1 MQEKYGFYQE
11 INNQIISSLESI
23 RKNIRLSIYDYR
35 KDYEETKNL
44 IQAFKA
50 YSYFIKDYLPK
61 IINNFINTKIPIL
74 VETLERDFNIENT
87 DIMKHEVNFSFIIS
101 KYPLYSEN
109 NFLNDENSY
118 YDFIDYIFR
127 MIDRANID
135 YNSDTG
141 YLEDYTNKNHP
152 WINVDAYKFSI
163 STSIKN
169 LIDCY
174 YNELQALELMEEEI
188 NILKED
194 YQIKDS
200 KLVLKNT

>member
-200 KLVLKNT
+200 KGLKL